1 MSIVQNMTKPRERR
15 QKRTRQA
22 ILDTALEL
30 IIENG
35 ADKLSLREIARRID
49 YSPAGL
55 YEYFGSKDE
64 IVETLC
70 ILGNEQLAKH
80 LNTVK
85 PDVSHQQRLIE
96 MGLAY
101 VRFARENPQLFK
113 LLFTRFT
120 PSVNEMP
127 ASANELDVHDSYGI
141 VFREVEAAISDAV
154 IQTQENYGTSE
165 ITYSVWALVH
175 GLAVLQ
181 TTYLNDMR
189 FDFENADRHAIE
201 AFISGLM
208 SKTD

>member
-1 MSIVQNMTKPRERR
+1 MTKPTPRERR

-70 ILGNEQLAKH
+70 TIGNTQLSNYINKSSTA
-80 LNTVK
+80 L
-85 PDVSHQQRLIE
+85 PSQERLIE

-101 VRFARENPQLFK
+101 IRFARENPQLFK
-113 LLFTRFT
+113 LMFTRLT
-120 PSVNEMP
+120 PSIIEMP
-127 ASANELDVHDSYGI
+127 TSVKGLDPQDSFVIVSREIQAAVENGI
-141 VFREVEAAISDAV
+141 
-154 IQTQENYGTSE
+154 IQVQENYSTPE
-165 ITYSVWALVH
+165 IAYSLWALVH
-175 GLAVLQ
+175 GMAVLQ
-181 TTYLNDMR
+181 TTYLNDMH
-189 FDFENADRHAIE
+189 FDFENADRHTMQ
-201 AFISGLM
+201 AFIRGLM
-208 SKTD
+208 TKTD